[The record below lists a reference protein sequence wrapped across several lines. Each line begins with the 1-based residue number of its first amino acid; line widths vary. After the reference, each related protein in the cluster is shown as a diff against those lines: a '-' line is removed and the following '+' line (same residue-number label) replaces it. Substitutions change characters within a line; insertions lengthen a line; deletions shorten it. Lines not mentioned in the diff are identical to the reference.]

1 MPVVLS
7 LVVIIPLIAFLA
19 WMSRDFSRNEYLR
32 ADERRFWTM
41 VLVFFNVFGA
51 AAYY

>member
-1 MPVVLS
+1 M
-7 LVVIIPLIAFLA
+7 A
-19 WMSRDFSRNEYLR
+19 RDFSRNEYLR

-51 AAYY
+51 AAYYWYVYQNQNRR